1 MLSAVDL
8 LKKSNSPLII
18 VGKGAAYSRA
28 ERQVVKL
35 MIMFMNMM
43 QVHTILSPGD
53 SLGLVIRGGAE
64 YGVCCFLMT

>member
-1 MLSAVDL
+1 
-8 LKKSNSPLII
+8 
-18 VGKGAAYSRA
+18 
-28 ERQVVKL
+28 
-35 MIMFMNMM
+35 MFPFIFSDDGDDDEDDNDDGDDDDDDDDDHGDHDHEYDALM